1 MEIPESVNARQCLW
15 HLVVSGRGECA
26 FLTSFMSAL
35 RRSLGLPGT
44 DGCSMKNWVKTF
56 CTKASPSVV
65 RFAHGVATVTLTIVL
80 LGSRALPQ
88 SDSATLGISAH
99 DLARKV
105 ITNELKSQ
113 DKDHGHWMYRLEKE
127 EFGKKQIE
135 EIVETNDGS
144 LSRLLSVDGRS
155 LDATQQRE
163 EDQRLERLVSHPD
176 EQRKIHQA
184 SNRKTE
190 QGVRLFNTLP
200 DVFVF
205 SYAGR
210 QGDLVA
216 LTFRPN
222 PDFEPPSME
231 SRVLHSMQGEM
242 TVDIK
247 QERLVAI
254 SGHLTEDVKFGGGL
268 LGHLDKGGNFE
279 VTQAEVAPG
288 HWEVTFLNVEM
299 KGKALVFK
307 TIGVQETETHCD
319 YRRVSDDQTLAEA
332 AVLLNR
338 QTVVADNR

>member
-1 MEIPESVNARQCLW
+1 MNHRVR
-15 HLVVSGRGECA
+15 
-26 FLTSFMSAL
+26 M
-35 RRSLGLPGT
+35 
-44 DGCSMKNWVKTF
+44 F
-56 CTKASPSVV
+56 CTQASPSVV
-65 RFAHGVATVTLTIVL
+65 SLVHGLATVTLTIIL
-80 LGSRALPQ
+80 LGSKALPQ
-88 SDSATLGISAH
+88 SDSAGLGISAH

-113 DKDHGHWMYRLEKE
+113 GEDHGHWMYRLEKE

-135 EIVETNDGS
+135 EIVETNDGF
-144 LSRLLSVDGRS
+144 LSRLLSVDGHL
-155 LDATQQRE
+155 LDATEQHK
-163 EDQRLERLVSHPD
+163 EDQRLERLVNHPD

-200 DVFVF
+200 NVFVF

-216 LTFRPN
+216 ITFGPN
-222 PDFEPPSME
+222 PSFEPPSME

-254 SGHLTEDVKFGGGL
+254 SGHLMEDVKFGGGL
-268 LGHLDKGGNFE
+268 LGHLDKGGEFE

-299 KGKALVFK
+299 KGKALIFK
-307 TIGVQETETHCD
+307 TVGVQETETHCD

-332 AVLLNR
+332 AAMLNR